1 MKKISKKF
9 LYTLIC
15 LTFGLSS
22 INAQNNSDLEGWSAI
37 ELDLKASKKLSF
49 SVSEHLR
56 YRNDISSMKNY
67 FTQVKVNYSLFK
79 KFSLGGG
86 VRYITKND
94 DVGNIQGNKY
104 YFRYQFDASFNQKIV
119 KNLVLSLRIRYQNK
133 NQLGLSEDEGDN
145 AIEYTRFR
153 AGLETRLKPLKLN
166 LKLFAELF
174 NEHQGIDENNGF
186 NRQRFTLKLNRKF
199 KDFGTFGVFYALQD
213 DTSKPI
219 KNSKSIV
226 GFKYTYRL
234 NLVK

>member
-1 MKKISKKF
+1 MKKISKY
-9 LYTLIC
+9 LLHTLIC
-15 LTFGLSS
+15 IAISSSS
-22 INAQNNSDLEGWSAI
+22 IYAQNNSDLEGWSAI

-49 SVSEHLR
+49 SISEHLR

-67 FTQVKVNYSLFK
+67 FTQVKINYSLFK
-79 KFSLGGG
+79 KLSLSGGL
-86 VRYITKND
+86 RYITKND

-104 YFRYQFDASFNQKIV
+104 YFRYQFDASFNQKMV

-145 AIEYTRFR
+145 PIEYTRFR
-153 AGLETRLKPLKLN
+153 AGLESRLNPLKLN
-166 LKLFAELF
+166 IKLFAELF
-174 NEHQGIDENNGF
+174 NEHQGVDENNGF

-199 KDFGTFGVFYALQD
+199 KDIGTFGVFYALQD
-213 DTSKPI
+213 DTSRLV

-234 NLVK
+234 NLTK

>member
-1 MKKISKKF
+1 MKKISKY
-9 LYTLIC
+9 LLHTLIC
-15 LTFGLSS
+15 IAISSSS
-22 INAQNNSDLEGWSAI
+22 IYAQNNSDLEGWSAI

-49 SVSEHLR
+49 SISEHLR

-67 FTQVKVNYSLFK
+67 FTQVKINYSLFK
-79 KFSLGGG
+79 KLSLSGGL
-86 VRYITKND
+86 RYITKND

-104 YFRYQFDASFNQKIV
+104 YFRYQFDASFNQKMV

-145 AIEYTRFR
+145 PIEYTRFR
-153 AGLETRLKPLKLN
+153 AGLESRLKPLKLN
-166 LKLFAELF
+166 IKLFAELF
-174 NEHQGIDENNGF
+174 NEHQGVDENNGF

-199 KDFGTFGVFYALQD
+199 KDIGTFGVFYALQD
-213 DTSKPI
+213 DTSRLV

-234 NLVK
+234 NLTK